1 MDATNIQMDRPT
13 AVLKAIKFDLMTSTD
28 MVSFYS
34 ASTDFMREKVK
45 IRKTCMHF
53 QEKICSTIVTEASD
67 VTSAKL
73 GLPNGA
79 PQCESCG
86 AHSVRDC
93 DGE

>member
-1 MDATNIQMDRPT
+1 MDALNIQMDRPT
-13 AVLKAIKFDLMTSTD
+13 AVLKSIKFDLMTSTD

-34 ASTDFMREKVK
+34 ASTDFTREKEK